1 MLCYN
6 CILPKQNK
14 TCMFVSCHLRLSH
27 DATLLVTGL
36 PPLSLGLY
44 VQQHNKKSGTA
55 HAPGQDSSSMFSCW
69 GGGHCSKL
77 ASGPQDDL
85 N

>member
-1 MLCYN
+1 
-6 CILPKQNK
+6 
-14 TCMFVSCHLRLSH
+14 MFVSCDLRLSH

-55 HAPGQDSSSMFSCW
+55 HASGQDSSSMFSCLLL
-69 GGGHCSKL
+69 GGGGTVANSQVGLKMT
-77 ASGPQDDL
+77 
-85 N
+85 